1 MGRLVAG
8 LDGFKASWVAVLL
21 DDGAFRDAVC
31 FESLGQACAR
41 LCGVVAIAVDIPM
54 GLPAGKAGRAAEEAA
69 RIMVGAARASSVFP
83 TYPREVYEAPTR
95 EDATRM
101 ALALTG
107 KGIGSTAFAL
117 KDKILEAR
125 AMSDPRVIE
134 VHPEVCFAAMRG
146 QPLAYAKR
154 TWSGQGERRQLVID
168 HGIFLPCPV
177 DEGGAGDAAPDDL
190 LDAAA
195 AAWTAWRHATGRAV
209 HLPSAPPAG
218 GEGVIWY

>member
-1 MGRLVAG
+1 MGSLVAG
-8 LDGFKASWVAVLL
+8 LDGFKDCWVAVLL
-21 DDGAFRDAVC
+21 DDGAFRDALC

-41 LCGVVAIAVDIPM
+41 LCGAATIAVDIPM
-54 GLPAGKAGRAAEEAA
+54 GLPSGKAGRAAEEAA
-69 RIMVGAARASSVFP
+69 RLMVGAARASSVFP

-95 EDATRM
+95 EDATRL

-117 KDKILEAR
+117 KEKVLEAR
-125 AMSDPRVIE
+125 VTTDPRLIE

-146 QPLAYAKR
+146 EPLLYSKR
-154 TWSGQGERRQLVID
+154 TWNGHGERRRLLID
-168 HGIFLPCPV
+168 HGISLPHPL
-177 DEGGAGDAAPDDL
+177 GGQGAGDAAPDDV

-195 AAWTAWRHATGRAV
+195 AAWTGWRHATGRAAR
-209 HLPSAPPAG
+209 LPSTPPPD